1 MTKSGLWCPTLM
13 KTPAMSPL
21 GTFFKNCGALKSKVE
36 NQKVQFFA
44 VVSIYSVQRCL
55 GKCKKSKIA
64 QINVLD
70 DPKMRFVENIRQL
83 LSS

>member
-1 MTKSGLWCPTLM
+1 
-13 KTPAMSPL
+13 MSPL
-21 GTFFKNCGALKSKVE
+21 GALFKNCAALKSKVE

-55 GKCKKSKIA
+55 GKCKKPKIA

-70 DPKMRFVENIRQL
+70 AHKNKICGKYKAITTFIDSIGQKY
-83 LSS
+83 

>member
-1 MTKSGLWCPTLM
+1 M

-21 GTFFKNCGALKSKVE
+21 GAFFKNCGALKSKVE

-55 GKCKKSKIA
+55 GKCKKAKIA

-70 DPKMRFVENIRQL
+70 DPKMRFLENIRQL